1 MGMRKKWIIIF
12 SIKGMRYKR
21 RKDKQGDKMKK
32 KLYKNI
38 AAVLALMLVFLAGC
52 GSTGKET
59 NVKANGEEYT
69 LKIGYGTVLC
79 MAPLHIAIEKGYFDE
94 EGLNYEVVKMDG
106 LVTEYVGSG
115 HVDASYG
122 LVSKFIQ
129 PISNGL
135 NITMTSGIHTGCIKL
150 LVKKD
155 SDIKNLEDLKGKNVG
170 VNGLA
175 EAPCVMLKRALDE
188 VGVGVTPDNL
198 EVNFVVYANSDLAMA
213 LDSGAVDAIC
223 LVDPAATVAA
233 NSYGYEVIFDNA
245 THPSYANEYC
255 CATFVLSD
263 IVEKYPESAQKYTR
277 AVMKAAAWVD
287 DNPYEAAQF
296 LIEKEYLSGD
306 PQVFGDILASY
317 EFTPS
322 VQGGYEAVVKNV
334 NEFVQIGLLDA
345 NTDVEAFI
353 EKSFVYLENVEES
366 Y

>member
-1 MGMRKKWIIIF
+1 
-12 SIKGMRYKR
+12 
-21 RKDKQGDKMKK
+21 
-32 KLYKNI
+32 
-38 AAVLALMLVFLAGC
+38 
-52 GSTGKET
+52 
-59 NVKANGEEYT
+59 
-69 LKIGYGTVLC
+69 

-233 NSYGYEVIFDNA
+233 NSYG
-245 THPSYANEYC
+245 
-255 CATFVLSD
+255 
-263 IVEKYPESAQKYTR
+263 
-277 AVMKAAAWVD
+277 
-287 DNPYEAAQF
+287 
-296 LIEKEYLSGD
+296 
-306 PQVFGDILASY
+306 
-317 EFTPS
+317 
-322 VQGGYEAVVKNV
+322 
-334 NEFVQIGLLDA
+334 
-345 NTDVEAFI
+345 
-353 EKSFVYLENVEES
+353 
-366 Y
+366 